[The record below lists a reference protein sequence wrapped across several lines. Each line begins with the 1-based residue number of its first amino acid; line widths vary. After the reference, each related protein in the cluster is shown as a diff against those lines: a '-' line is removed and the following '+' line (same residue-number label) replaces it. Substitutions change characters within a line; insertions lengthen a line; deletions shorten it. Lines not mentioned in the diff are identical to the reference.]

1 MKTVDFKTLMGW
13 NPCKDFPRGRISLLF
28 DGRERVTVDDVFH
41 VEMRQDE
48 QLWTVL
54 REAFF
59 SPEEL
64 ETMGARFVLHVG
76 QLANYND
83 PSVTQ
88 AVLNATMAS
97 VGSFDLL
104 PKDER
109 QDRWRSGATNSEK
122 CAALSALWAATARSN
137 TEVKH
142 EKRLSLWNKERDW
155 QVKHV
160 KEKAGI

>member
-1 MKTVDFKTLMGW
+1 MGW

-28 DGRERVTVDDVFH
+28 DRRDRVSVADAFH
-41 VEMRQDE
+41 VELRQDE
-48 QLWTVL
+48 HLWFVL

-59 SPEEL
+59 SPFEL
-64 ETMGARFVLHVG
+64 ENMAAHFVLHVG
-76 QLANYND
+76 KLANYND
-83 PSVTQ
+83 PSVTG

-104 PKDER
+104 PKDDR
-109 QDRWRSGATNSEK
+109 QDRWRKGATDPEK

-142 EKRLSLWNKERDW
+142 EKRLKLWNKERDW
-155 QVKHV
+155 QVRFV
-160 KEKAGI
+160 KEKAGV